1 VRFCSAFESA
11 TLPHEVASHFQAD
24 YSHEVSGVK
33 EIKQAIDNLSF
44 QERCELMAML
54 APPAYDEWDQQMMK
68 DSEGGG
74 KLDRLRE
81 SAHEDYQDGKC
92 NEWPLREVPRSS

>member
-1 VRFCSAFESA
+1 M
-11 TLPHEVASHFQAD
+11 
-24 YSHEVSGVK
+24 SGVK
-33 EIKQAIDNLSF
+33 EIKRAIDNLSF

-68 DSEGGG
+68 DSEAGG

-81 SAHEDYQDGKC
+81 TEEAKML
-92 NEWPLREVPRSS
+92 P